1 MDSSKIKTIVI
12 AVVVGFLALYLGI
25 AAATAQKEA
34 VTWVG
39 AALFLTVCLLLGR
52 NIWLLIPATLA
63 MKGNLNF
70 LPGTPAPWHLMTA
83 VAGGFFLLRIATR
96 RQPLA
101 IKWTW
106 METSITLVALSILQA
121 LARNPVGLSALGS
134 SDVAGGK
141 PYFLFAAA
149 FVAYAIIAMAD
160 TDIKGWRWAVI
171 LYITFGIGDALIS
184 AISGISPA
192 FAMRVLPIYSNV
204 GYEQAV
210 GEAAEFDLAESR
222 YSQIAQLGSVLG
234 LMACTLWRPIAAL
247 DIRKPWRILIAGGA
261 VIASLLGGFRG
272 GVGSLFVRFI
282 LGSALRK
289 KWLDIVVISFLG
301 MLVLAVL
308 AVSGAVK
315 DLPFG
320 VQRVLSVLP
329 IEVDGRAAIDA
340 DNSAEDRFEMW
351 RSALGSD
358 RYISNKLL
366 GDGFNM
372 SARELQAMRSM
383 TEEGPQLYKTWTDA
397 ALETGAYHGFH
408 VETIRNT
415 GALGLL
421 FATVALFV
429 FMAFAWRAIQ
439 QTRNQ
444 PYWGMVLFICM
455 PFLIYPFW
463 YWLVYGSYKAD
474 FPILIALAGMIKL
487 LHVLILKES
496 STMELGASLPSGH
509 QNAAPHPN
517 RPYPPS

>member
-1 MDSSKIKTIVI
+1 MFNNRIIQSVIVFTIGV
-12 AVVVGFLALYLGI
+12 FLAIWLGLSI
-25 AAATAQKEA
+25 ATDQIETILSIIA
-34 VTWVG
+34 
-39 AALFLTVCLLLGR
+39 AALFLICFALGR
-52 NIWLLIPATLA
+52 NIWILIPAALA
-63 MKGNLNF
+63 MKGNINF

-106 METSITLVALSILQA
+106 METSVALVALSILQA
-121 LARNPVGLSALGS
+121 LARNPVGLSVLGS

-141 PYFLFAAA
+141 PYFIFAAA

-160 TDIKGWRWAVI
+160 TDLKGWRWAVI
-171 LYITFGIGDALIS
+171 LYITFGIGDALIN

-192 FAMRVLPIYSNV
+192 FAMRVLPLYSNV
-204 GYEQAV
+204 GYSQAV
-210 GEAAEFDLAESR
+210 GEGGEFDLAESR
-222 YSQIAQLGSVLG
+222 YNQIAQLGGILG

-247 DIRKPWRILIAGGA
+247 DIRKPWRILIAVGA
-261 VIASLLGGFRG
+261 VTASLLGGFRG
-272 GVGSLFVRFI
+272 GSGSLFAMFT
-282 LGSALRK
+282 LGSALRR
-289 KWLDIVVISFLG
+289 KWLDIIVISFLG
-301 MLVLAVL
+301 MLVLAALV
-308 AVSGAVK
+308 VSGAVK

-329 IEVDGRAAIDA
+329 IEVDGQATMDA
-340 DNSAEDRFEMW
+340 ENSANDRFEMW
-351 RSALGSD
+351 RTALESD
-358 RYISNKLL
+358 RYISNKML

-372 SARELQAMRSM
+372 SARELQAMRSQ
-383 TEEGPQLYKTWTDA
+383 TEDGPKLYKTWTEA

-408 VETIRNT
+408 VEAIRNT

-455 PFLIYPFW
+455 PYLLQPFW
-463 YWLVYGSYKAD
+463 YWLVFGSYKAE
-474 FPILIALAGMIKL
+474 FPNVIALAGMIKL
-487 LHVLILKES
+487 LHVLIPMA
-496 STMELGASLPSGH
+496 STPSVLPATL
-509 QNAAPHPN
+509 AAN
-517 RPYPPS
+517 RLIGSR